1 MAFTAYAWLC
11 ASEYLGRYNRAMAIT
26 NGYCTLDQV
35 KAALRITDTV
45 DDSLLESAVESAS
58 RAIDGF
64 ANRAFYNAGTV
75 ARVFTAY
82 DSLYVQ
88 TDDMAGTAI
97 TVQTSTLADGVFD
110 LTWTP
115 SDYQLEPLNGNL
127 DGIAWAYDRIRAV
140 GDYVFPTTNAVFG
153 EQALVRITA
162 TWGWPSVPKAIQ
174 QATIIQAQRL
184 YKRLD
189 SPLGV
194 AGFGDFGVVRVSRF
208 LDPDVEQLVMP
219 YRKMRNIV

>member
-1 MAFTAYAWLC
+1 
-11 ASEYLGRYNRAMAIT
+11 MAIT
-26 NGYCTLDQV
+26 NGYCTLTQV

-45 DDSLLESAVESAS
+45 DDTLLEGAVESAS
-58 RAIDGF
+58 RLIDGF
-64 ANRAFYNAGTV
+64 AARNFYNAGT
-75 ARVFTAY
+75 ATRLFTAF

-88 TDDMAGTAI
+88 TDDIAGTAI
-97 TVQTSTLADGVFD
+97 TIETSTLADGVFD
-110 LTWTP
+110 LTWTA

-127 DGIAWAYDRIRAV
+127 DGIAWPYDRIRAV

-162 TWGWPSVPKAIQ
+162 VWGWSAVPKAIE
-174 QATIIQAQRL
+174 QATIIQASRL

-194 AGFGDFGVVRVSRF
+194 AGFGDFGVIRVSRF
-208 LDPDVEQLVMP
+208 LDADVEQLVQP